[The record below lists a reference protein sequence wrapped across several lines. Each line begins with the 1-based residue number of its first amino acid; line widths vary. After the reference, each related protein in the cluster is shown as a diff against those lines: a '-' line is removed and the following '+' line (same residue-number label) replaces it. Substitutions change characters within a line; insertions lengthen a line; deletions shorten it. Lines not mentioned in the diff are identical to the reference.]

1 MVSLFN
7 GLTEEDKSKAVKDLI
22 HDSTPRS
29 SFYLLIGLSVL
40 MATFGLALNNAAVVI
55 GSMLIAPILSPILSL
70 SLGIVMSDSSLLMR
84 SVRTIL
90 ISTALG
96 IGLAMI
102 STFFLTNPFGA
113 EVMSRTLPSLIYFSI
128 AFVAGFAV
136 AFARV
141 NPNMSATI
149 PGIAVSVSL
158 IPPLAVIGMGLAR
171 LNWTITSGAL
181 LLYLTNIVGI
191 VFATM
196 IVFSLMNFYIKRS
209 LATAALQEE
218 NRVLQEEVD
227 AAKAKKESA
236 E

>member
-1 MVSLFN
+1 MTSLFSD
-7 GLTEEDKSKAVKDLI
+7 LTEEDKSKAVKDLI
-22 HDSTPRS
+22 HESMPRP
-29 SFYLLIGLSVL
+29 SFFLLIGLSVL
-40 MATFGLALNNAAVVI
+40 MATFGLALNNSAVVI

-84 SVRTIL
+84 SVRTL
-90 ISTALG
+90 FLSSALG
-96 IGLAMI
+96 VGLAAV
-102 STFFLTNPFGA
+102 STLFLSNPFGA

-141 NPNMSATI
+141 NPTMSDTI

-158 IPPLAVIGMGLAR
+158 IPPLAVIGMGIAR
-171 LNWTITSGAL
+171 LNWAITSGAFL
-181 LLYLTNIVGI
+181 LFLTNIVGI

-209 LATAALQEE
+209 VATATLQEE
-218 NRVLQEEVD
+218 IRTQQLEAKEKDEE
-227 AAKAKKESA
+227 
-236 E
+236 